1 MNIEITLFE
10 FLTFV
15 ILSKFIMYIKAMEIS
30 DLIVVDLDDSR
41 KLVLTFRNFVIRIL

>member
-30 DLIVVDLDDSR
+30 DLFVVDLDDSR

>member
-10 FLTFV
+10 FLILF

-30 DLIVVDLDDSR
+30 DLFVVV
-41 KLVLTFRNFVIRIL
+41 VLTFRNFVIRIL